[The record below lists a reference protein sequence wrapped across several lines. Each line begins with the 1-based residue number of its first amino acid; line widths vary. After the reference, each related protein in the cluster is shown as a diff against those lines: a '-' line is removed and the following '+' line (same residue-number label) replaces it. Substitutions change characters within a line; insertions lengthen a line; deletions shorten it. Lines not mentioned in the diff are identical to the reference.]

1 MSLVADRLYDRVAPL
16 FRENFE
22 RFGELGAAVS
32 IWQNGESVLD
42 LHGGFRDSQRKEP
55 WTADTIVL
63 VWSTTKGIG
72 SACMLH
78 VLQENKIDLGRR
90 VADFWPEFAQN
101 GKGEITIAQLVSHS
115 AGLCALDQP
124 ADILDYDSVV
134 RAIAMQK
141 PLWPPGSA
149 HGYHART
156 FGFLIDELV
165 RRIAGISV
173 SSYWRQTFGDP
184 LSLDF
189 WIGLPPGF
197 NSRCANIYAA
207 KSGRPTEPAQFYRDL
222 ARAGTLQQRTFASPQ
237 GLQAV
242 GAMNKPEIRA
252 QSIVSFGGIGSA
264 SAIAKFYAL
273 LANGGEMH
281 GRRFFTDETIDRM
294 ITTLADGTD
303 RIFEIPTAFSAGLM
317 KDPGNSERRIFG
329 PSARAFGHPG
339 AGGSHAFADPEN
351 NVAFAYVM
359 NQMEQTLLPNEKS
372 LRLVDAIYR

>member
-1 MSLVADRLYDRVAPL
+1 MPLVANRLHDRIAPL

-22 RFGELGAAVS
+22 TFGELGAAIS
-32 IWQNGESVLD
+32 IWQNGEPILD
-42 LHGGFRDSQRKEP
+42 LHGGFRDSQRKEL

-63 VWSTTKGIG
+63 VWSATKGIG

-90 VADFWPEFAQN
+90 VADFWPEFAQK
-101 GKGEITIAQLVSHS
+101 GKSEITIGQLVSHS
-115 AGLCALDQP
+115 AGLCALDHP
-124 ADILDYDSVV
+124 ADILDYDSVI
-134 RAIAMQK
+134 RAIEMQP
-141 PLWPPGSA
+141 PLWRPGTA

-156 FGFLIDELV
+156 FGFLIDEII
-165 RRIAGISV
+165 RRIAGISI
-173 SSYWRQTFGDP
+173 SNYWRQVFADP

-189 WIGLPPGF
+189 WIGLPAEL
-197 NSRCANIYAA
+197 NSRCATIYAA
-207 KSGRPTEPAQFYRDL
+207 RSARPPEPAQFYRDV
-222 ARAGTLQQRTFASPQ
+222 ATSGTLQQRTFTSPY

-252 QSIVSFGGIGSA
+252 QPIVSFDGIGSA

-273 LANGGEMH
+273 LANGGEIG
-281 GRRFFTDETIDRM
+281 GRRFFREETIGRM
-294 ITTLADGTD
+294 TTALADGVD

-317 KDPGNSERRIFG
+317 KDTGHTDRRIFG

-351 NVAFAYVM
+351 NIAFAYLM
-359 NQMEQTLLPNEKS
+359 NQMEQTVLPNEKS
-372 LRLVDAIYR
+372 LRLIDAIYG